1 MTLLWHVNREQRRNC
16 PNLHINLSFKK
27 AAAYITYIT
36 WQFVSSSI
44 IFQVEMRTKISAC
57 NVGHRRKCV
66 QLLCP
71 GDPRH
76 QGQVQDIGRD
86 LLPRRKQ
93 WENMIF
99 QWENNVKLHTLM
111 AWKRFWIDFY
121 DCNHPFGEL
130 WRHICQTCFLFYP
143 ATSLAYV
150 YAVVWSHFEGNLTKW
165 HVIPI
170 QNTTASMFLKG
181 QLCRINFGLS
191 QGSQKLF
198 CAIHVPEAD

>member
-1 MTLLWHVNREQRRNC
+1 MSWLFYDTWTENSVATAQIFKSIWVSKKRQLTLHA
-16 PNLHINLSFKK
+16 LHGSSYHLP
-27 AAAYITYIT
+27 
-36 WQFVSSSI
+36 SSSKLKS
-44 IFQVEMRTKISAC
+44 RRKISAC

-86 LLPRRKQ
+86 LLPGGS
-93 WENMIF
+93 N
-99 QWENNVKLHTLM
+99 ENNVKLHTLM

-130 WRHICQTCFLFYP
+130 WRHICQTCFFFYP
-143 ATSLAYV
+143 ATSLAYA